1 MTESFIIRLR
11 AWLQILPRHLRAS
24 RFWARPVFWA
34 ALFTMVFTV
43 IMIVW
48 NPSTRIPELPIG
60 SVASTTIRAPYDIRL
75 EDQITT
81 EARKKEAM
89 NRVPPVY
96 AWDPLAHEALVEK
109 LKLMFQ
115 TGRNLLTQIEQPESR
130 LQKPANKKKE
140 TRNKPPSIDLTSSL
154 FPENM
159 PESVRKW
166 LIANRFEPKL
176 ENRLTRTI
184 MDIYRNYIA
193 VDPANIKTNPS
204 QKLMTVNTRSGLEK
218 VQRREDVRIISL
230 QDARQM
236 LSERLEL
243 FVDSARVR
251 KDMVRWLGD
260 LLVPNFW
267 PIPEETKRRR
277 EYAAALVQ
285 PLQIYIKKGQPIIR
299 AGQIVNETTAMIL
312 AAYRKR
318 QSRWQTFRWI
328 TGVTLIVC
336 IIIGSLYFVMEHL
349 PVENILLMKKPLF
362 AVSLSLWVPQIF
374 ILKILNHFIVP
385 ALVIAGLPESWE
397 GPLFFAMP
405 FALGAMI
412 WSFLGDRTRGGWFA
426 LLSAPV
432 MALMLNV
439 DFWGFLYIFGFGL
452 LAVLLSRNYRFR
464 FTIFTAGLTIGLANT
479 LWAFIIHLA
488 RFEVIGMGVTARD
501 LFAAFLAGP
510 VTATLVTI
518 MIPLVENVFDILT
531 DIKLLEL
538 SNLNAPLLRQL
549 ALQAPGTYFHSIG
562 VGQLAEAA
570 AEAIGAN
577 ALFVKVAAL
586 YHDIG
591 KLSRPEYYVENQ
603 KGENPH
609 DRLSPNVSRLIIFSH
624 IKEGI
629 ALARK
634 YNLPS
639 TIIDMIPQ
647 HHGTK
652 PLSYFYGKARAMARQ
667 QENGDPD
674 ENAYRYSGPKP
685 QTREAAIL
693 MLADGIEAAS
703 RSLREPNPRKLTN
716 VVDNI
721 IRFCLEDGQLDESN
735 LTLAEL
741 RQIRDAMIQTLNLMF
756 HQRVSYPGFDFG
768 EGEERFEFDQT
779 HERVRNL
786 PPDSDEPVQIEA
798 ETDRSDISSK

>member
-1 MTESFIIRLR
+1 
-11 AWLQILPRHLRAS
+11 
-24 RFWARPVFWA
+24 
-34 ALFTMVFTV
+34 
-43 IMIVW
+43 
-48 NPSTRIPELPIG
+48 
-60 SVASTTIRAPYDIRL
+60 
-75 EDQITT
+75 
-81 EARKKEAM
+81 
-89 NRVPPVY
+89 
-96 AWDPLAHEALVEK
+96 
-109 LKLMFQ
+109 
-115 TGRNLLTQIEQPESR
+115 
-130 LQKPANKKKE
+130 
-140 TRNKPPSIDLTSSL
+140 
-154 FPENM
+154 
-159 PESVRKW
+159 
-166 LIANRFEPKL
+166 
-176 ENRLTRTI
+176 
-184 MDIYRNYIA
+184 
-193 VDPANIKTNPS
+193 
-204 QKLMTVNTRSGLEK
+204 
-218 VQRREDVRIISL
+218 
-230 QDARQM
+230 
-236 LSERLEL
+236 
-243 FVDSARVR
+243 
-251 KDMVRWLGD
+251 
-260 LLVPNFW
+260 
-267 PIPEETKRRR
+267 
-277 EYAAALVQ
+277 
-285 PLQIYIKKGQPIIR
+285 
-299 AGQIVNETTAMIL
+299 
-312 AAYRKR
+312 
-318 QSRWQTFRWI
+318 
-328 TGVTLIVC
+328 
-336 IIIGSLYFVMEHL
+336 
-349 PVENILLMKKPLF
+349 
-362 AVSLSLWVPQIF
+362 
-374 ILKILNHFIVP
+374 
-385 ALVIAGLPESWE
+385 
-397 GPLFFAMP
+397 
-405 FALGAMI
+405 
-412 WSFLGDRTRGGWFA
+412 
-426 LLSAPV
+426 
-432 MALMLNV
+432 
-439 DFWGFLYIFGFGL
+439 
-452 LAVLLSRNYRFR
+452 
-464 FTIFTAGLTIGLANT
+464 LTIGLANT

-488 RFEVIGMGVTARD
+488 RFEFIGMGVTARN
-501 LFAAFLAGP
+501 LTAAFLAGP
-510 VTATLVTI
+510 VTAMLVTV
-518 MIPLVENVFDILT
+518 MIPIVENVFDILT

-603 KGENPH
+603 KGDNPH

-667 QENGDPD
+667 QENGEPD
-674 ENAYRYSGPKP
+674 ENAYRYTGPKP

-786 PPDSDEPVQIEA
+786 PPDSDEPVQL
-798 ETDRSDISSK
+798 ETETESTDMPSK